1 MMKMTKHV
9 LLVLTMALFIWQPAI
24 AKANPDDYKVILT
37 LNDGTVIE
45 GFLKGDIMGDK
56 IKVSEKFKGNSKKY
70 ATTDIKSLVF
80 PPTESDQSEL
90 TFVPVMVYDFCELT
104 GKKPKSPRLLMKVYE
119 TERMI
124 GYISP
129 AEDFSFTP
137 TMMSYWNST
146 KYYYYIKGEQRA
158 YAYWKIIVKAKVIG
172 LKKMLKGRFKRLP
185 FVQDF
190 IDSKS
195 FYSKEFFKSPEILMP
210 VVDEALKSGSYTRE
224 EDE

>member
-1 MMKMTKHV
+1 MLKTTKHL
-9 LLVLTMALFIWQPAI
+9 LLVLMITLFTWQPAI

-37 LNDGTVIE
+37 LNDGTVIN
-45 GFLKGDIMGDK
+45 GFLKGDIMSDK
-56 IKVSEKFKGNSKKY
+56 IKVSEKFKGKGKRY

-80 PPTESDQSEL
+80 PPTESDQQEL

-146 KYYYYIKGEQRA
+146 KYYYYVKGEKRA
-158 YAYWKIIVKAKVIG
+158 YAYWKIIVHAKVIG
-172 LKKMLKGRFKRLP
+172 LKKMLKNRFKRFP
-185 FVQDF
+185 FVQDY
-190 IDSKS
+190 IDSKA
-195 FYSKEFFKSPEILMP
+195 FDSKEFFNHPEILMP
-210 VVDEALKSGSYTRE
+210 VVDDALKSGNCAAE
-224 EDE
+224 EE